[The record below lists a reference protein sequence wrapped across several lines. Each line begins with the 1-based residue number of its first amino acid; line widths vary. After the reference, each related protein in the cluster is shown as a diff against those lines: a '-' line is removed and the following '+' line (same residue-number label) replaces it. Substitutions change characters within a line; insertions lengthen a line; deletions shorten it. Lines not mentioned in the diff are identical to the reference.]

1 MELFGDEKIFD
12 LELVDGTTVKALGFW
27 GNESPFSNFYPC
39 EISILYQNKER
50 VLQTSEHLFM
60 TFKANR
66 FDDLDAIEKII
77 NAQSPMKAKS
87 IGRSVKKYDDDAWRV
102 ERYTYMVQ
110 TLVLKFAQ
118 NDELRERLLATGDIH
133 LVEASPYDAIWGV
146 KLKVDDPKIL
156 KQSEWKGKNLLGEA
170 LMHAR
175 EIFKD

>member
-39 EISILYQNKER
+39 EIRILYQNKER
-50 VLQTSEHLFM
+50 VLKTSEHLFM

-77 NAQSPMKAKS
+77 DAQSPMKAKS
-87 IGRSVKKYDDDAWRV
+87 IGRSVKGYDDDAWRV

-146 KLKVDDPKIL
+146 KLKVNDPKIL
-156 KQSEWKGKNLLGEA
+156 KQSEWEGKNLLGEA

>member
-39 EISILYQNKER
+39 EIRILHQNKER
-50 VLQTSEHLFM
+50 VLKTSEHLFM

-77 NAQSPMKAKS
+77 DAQSPMKAKS
-87 IGRSVKKYDDDAWRV
+87 IGRSVKEYDDDTWRV

-110 TLVLKFAQ
+110 ALVLKFAQ

-146 KLKVDDPKIL
+146 KLKVNDPKIL

>member
-39 EISILYQNKER
+39 EIRIAYQNKER
-50 VLQTSEHLFM
+50 VLKTSEHLFM
-60 TFKANR
+60 IFKANR

-77 NAQSPMKAKS
+77 DAQSPMKAKS
-87 IGRSVKKYDDDAWRV
+87 IGRSVKEYDDDAWRV

-110 TLVLKFAQ
+110 ALVLKFSQ

-146 KLKVDDPKIL
+146 KLKVNDPKIL